1 MIVNV
6 IERIRKGPRFRY
18 RSSITGEYVSRL
30 FALLH
35 PSTTQCERVR

>member
-1 MIVNV
+1 MIKAI

-30 FALLH
+30 YALLH
-35 PSTTQCERVR
+35 PDTTQRERVR